1 MAGFPLTAETFSS
14 RAAFIVG
21 QGAQAPLASV
31 TTLNIWIN
39 CDTIVWRWRAV
50 VFPAATAPVTGI
62 DVMEIN
68 SDGQIETIY
77 SEFDNGAWLRDLGN
91 PQCTS

>member
-1 MAGFPLTAETFSS
+1 
-14 RAAFIVG
+14 
-21 QGAQAPLASV
+21 
-31 TTLNIWIN
+31 
-39 CDTIVWRWRAV
+39 